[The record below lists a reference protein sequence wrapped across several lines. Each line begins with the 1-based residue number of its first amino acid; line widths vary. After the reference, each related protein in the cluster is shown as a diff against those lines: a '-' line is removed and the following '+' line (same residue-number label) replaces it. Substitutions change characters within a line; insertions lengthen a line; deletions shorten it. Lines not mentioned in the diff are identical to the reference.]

1 MVNCKLPI
9 ETLLEKRNE
18 LMLKIKEIEKS
29 DELPAI
35 KAYKVDNM
43 LREILEIDMCLYMK
57 GYEDEILYDKEVIEL
72 YKNLKKYEIFIH
84 LDESD
89 IIMGINNRDLNIL
102 MLLDDLQ
109 NNRKK
114 IVELLS
120 NPYIDKNVRALFTR
134 IWSDINNK
142 ISNKVLIAYSE
153 FKSREEKEVKEIEK
167 DVESITEEIEMG
179 TDININ
185 EISSRIMMILERIG
199 NIEQKIITDNAHKE
213 IERLKEQINQII
225 KTIETLKKEET
236 KKIEVEKEDVRDK
249 ELKFF
254 GRIRKILF
262 DEYGG
267 ELNILGSKF
276 RVNGD
281 VNEMS
286 DYVFGDSYM
295 DIPLIENSI
304 IPIRRKKI
312 LFRAW
317 FRRTSQP
324 LKKSD
329 IVQLIGLLRDKDA
342 DRKMLLIA
350 SPYGF
355 EDEVIKFVEGDSC
368 FLDNK
373 TSIALYDIE
382 NNKGV
387 YYKNDDFAKY
397 FSNLVRLKTTLEM
410 KDKAKE
416 EIKKIL
422 KENRKFTSEDKN
434 YIIKKYGKSG
444 EEAINELKGEIV
456 LTIEDVIK
464 DRLFV
469 KGFLTFDEALEFG
482 CREFV
487 EIAFRNLCS
496 SDKYECRRINGK
508 LVIKERV

>member
-9 ETLLEKRNE
+9 ETLLEKRND
-18 LMLKIKEIEKS
+18 LMLKMKEIESS

-35 KAYKVDNM
+35 KAYKMDNI
-43 LREILEIDMCLYMK
+43 LQEILEIDMCLYMK

-72 YKNLKKYEIFIH
+72 YKNLKKYELFTH

-120 NPYIDKNVRALFTR
+120 SPYIDENVRALFTR
-134 IWSDINNK
+134 IWNDINNK
-142 ISNKVLIAYSE
+142 ISNKVLIAYNE
-153 FKSREEKEVKEIEK
+153 FKSREEKEVGEIEK
-167 DVESITEEIEMG
+167 YVESIREEIENG
-179 TDININ
+179 INTNIN
-185 EISSRIMMILERIG
+185 EISSKIMMILERIG
-199 NIEQKIITDNAHKE
+199 DIEQKIITDNAHKE
-213 IERLKEQINQII
+213 IERLKEQINQIT

-236 KKIEVEKEDVRDK
+236 KKIEAEKEDIRDK
-249 ELKFF
+249 KLKFF

-262 DEYGG
+262 DEYRG

-281 VNEMS
+281 VIEMP

-317 FRRTSQP
+317 FRRTSQS

-329 IVQLIGLLRDKDA
+329 VVQLIGLLRDKDA

-355 EDEVIKFVEGDSC
+355 EECEVESSTNQEACIWASSFC
-368 FLDNK
+368 C
-373 TSIALYDIE
+373 
-382 NNKGV
+382 
-387 YYKNDDFAKY
+387 
-397 FSNLVRLKTTLEM
+397 
-410 KDKAKE
+410 
-416 EIKKIL
+416 
-422 KENRKFTSEDKN
+422 
-434 YIIKKYGKSG
+434 IIS
-444 EEAINELKGEIV
+444 
-456 LTIEDVIK
+456 
-464 DRLFV
+464 
-469 KGFLTFDEALEFG
+469 
-482 CREFV
+482 
-487 EIAFRNLCS
+487 
-496 SDKYECRRINGK
+496 
-508 LVIKERV
+508 